1 MIYLKRAYCARSWY
15 KKQKITELENDVKFD
30 PTKMWSSLKKLN
42 NPPSSRAVLEIIRE
56 DNTISRDVKEVLERW
71 LIDISK
77 LFSGVKNDPEKSFD
91 DQFYDEIVAKKE
103 EFEKLSNQEQEQ
115 TSQYSSEQINIDI
128 SYNEVSNAIDKI
140 KFHKAFLEIP
150 NEAMKNPNAKSLLHK
165 FFNLCF
171 KSGFSPADWDY
182 SDIIPIPKK
191 DKDQRD
197 PLQNRCITIM
207 CCVAK
212 VYSKILNTRIQKYL
226 ESNNILVEEQNGFR
240 ACRSCIDHLFVLCT
254 VLRNR
259 KLSGKETFLCYI
271 DYKKAFD
278 SVERNL
284 LLYKLSQVGIN
295 GNMYQAISALYSNP
309 KARVILN
316 DYETEY
322 FECPIGVKQGDC
334 QSGFFLNI
342 CLRPGEIPRNLSPT

>member
-1 MIYLKRAYCARSWY
+1 MTDRIYQQVLETIKSIENIQANKTEINQLWMQIKNLFSEELAKLPSMYKSNTKKQKKLFRKSQAFWNPELEELWRATCQAEKQLLAFRVESPADNSIKNQLRQKFKNAQKTFDKTFRQTERKY
-15 KKQKITELENDVKFD
+15 KKQKTMELENDAKFD

-42 NPPSSRAVLEIIRE
+42 NPPSSRAVLEIIRD
-56 DNTISRDVKEVLERW
+56 DNTISKDVKEVLERW

-77 LFSGVKNDPEKSFD
+77 LFSGIRDSPEMSFD

-115 TSQYSSEQINIDI
+115 TSQFSSEQINNDI
-128 SYNEVSNAIDKI
+128 SYTEVSDAIDKI

-171 KSGFSPADWDY
+171 KSGYSPADWDY

-226 ESNNILVEEQNGFR
+226 ESNKILVEER
-240 ACRSCIDHLFVLCT
+240 L
-254 VLRNR
+254 
-259 KLSGKETFLCYI
+259 
-271 DYKKAFD
+271 
-278 SVERNL
+278 
-284 LLYKLSQVGIN
+284 
-295 GNMYQAISALYSNP
+295 
-309 KARVILN
+309 
-316 DYETEY
+316 
-322 FECPIGVKQGDC
+322 
-334 QSGFFLNI
+334 
-342 CLRPGEIPRNLSPT
+342 